1 MCFMKNSQHTMN
13 LIRVC
18 MTIFQPRRAR
28 ASRAGVGLGVM
39 LVGKGGSAG
48 ESGRASPC
56 SSGFLASGARPA
68 RAPVRKLSNVS
79 TQWNACCLAIENYCL
94 VSWRAIAMENY

>member
-39 LVGKGGSAG
+39 LVVGD
-48 ESGRASPC
+48 R
-56 SSGFLASGARPA
+56 
-68 RAPVRKLSNVS
+68 V
-79 TQWNACCLAIENYCL
+79 
-94 VSWRAIAMENY
+94 